1 MRVGDT
7 PSETI
12 DLGTYVHVSRRDLF
26 KYAAVG
32 SAAAVGLAAVS
43 TQAARADGLGTLID
57 YSGGVPSPESIRAA
71 GHLGAIRYVSDR
83 RPGAEWMLGKP
94 MKRDEADALTEA
106 GLEVV
111 SNYQFGK
118 GETSDWKGG
127 FAAGVKHA
135 KRGLELHRAAGGP
148 ENRPIYVSIDDN
160 PTAVQFA
167 TLIAPYILGWE
178 SIVGPENT
186 GIYANSPTIE
196 LASIAGLGQ
205 WYWQHNW
212 GTPKGFRHP
221 AAHVHQV
228 QIDKAKI
235 DGIGIDLNV
244 ILKPDYGQWSL
255 A

>member
-1 MRVGDT
+1 MWG
-7 PSETI
+7 
-12 DLGTYVHVSRRDLF
+12 LHVHVSRRDLF

-32 SAAAVGLAAVS
+32 SAAAIGLAAVS
-43 TQAARADGLGTLID
+43 STVAQADGLGTLVD

-71 GHLGAIRYVSDR
+71 GHLGAVRYVSDR

-118 GETSDWKGG
+118 GDTSDWKGG
-127 FAAGVKHA
+127 YTAGVKHA

-148 ENRPIYVSIDDN
+148 EDRPIYASIDDN

-167 TLIAPYILGWE
+167 TLIAPYILGWQ
-178 SIVGPENT
+178 SVVGPENT

-196 LASIAGLGQ
+196 LANVAGLGQ
-205 WYWQHNW
+205 WFWQHNW

-221 AAHVHQV
+221 AAHLHQV
-228 QIDKAKI
+228 QIDKGKI
-235 DGIGIDLNV
+235 DGIAVDINV

-255 A
+255 G